1 MQMNLDLS
9 QSFQI
14 LERKMRLV
22 GIFVRFEKSKVI
34 LLCFYCWG
42 ILLIG
47 CSWKPTRHYNTAL
60 FQEIIILNELTFK

>member
-22 GIFVRFEKSKVI
+22 GIFCEIRKIKGNIAVF
-34 LLCFYCWG
+34 LLLKG
-42 ILLIG
+42 
-47 CSWKPTRHYNTAL
+47 S
-60 FQEIIILNELTFK
+60 

>member
-22 GIFVRFEKSKVI
+22 GIFVRFEKSNVI
-34 LLCFYCWG
+34 LLCFYCG
-42 ILLIG
+42 REVSFRSNYRGRFLETKYSSIEKSG
-47 CSWKPTRHYNTAL
+47 FY
-60 FQEIIILNELTFK
+60 